1 MEPEVK
7 TERKIER
14 WKMKRFKI
22 IAIAVVLV
30 LVLIVILQNTQ
41 SVETKFLF
49 VKITMPRAFL
59 LMLTFLFGFITGLLV
74 TLRLEAKTEKKHKN
88 IKIV

>member
-1 MEPEVK
+1 MKKFK
-7 TERKIER
+7 TIT
-14 WKMKRFKI
+14 
-22 IAIAVVLV
+22 IAVVLV

-59 LMLTFLFGFITGLLV
+59 LMLTFLFGFIAGLLV
-74 TLRLEAKTEKKHKN
+74 TLRLEGKTEKKQKDGLQ
-88 IKIV
+88 